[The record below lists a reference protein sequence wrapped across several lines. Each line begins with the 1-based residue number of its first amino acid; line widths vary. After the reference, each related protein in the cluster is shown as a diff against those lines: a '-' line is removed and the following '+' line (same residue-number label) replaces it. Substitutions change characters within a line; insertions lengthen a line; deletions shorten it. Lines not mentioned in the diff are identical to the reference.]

1 MCGTGACIW
10 YAHMWYLACSHVCAR
25 HDLHLMH
32 TAGAP
37 KFKLTSQDSTGGK
50 TTSLTVLTSIKVN
63 RNSIEIRP
71 SISLEMTLNIQ
82 EKRLIIS
89 KTISHCKK

>member
-50 TTSLTVLTSIKVN
+50 TLTVLTSIEVN

-71 SISLEMTLNIQ
+71 SISLEMPLNIQ